1 MSTTIPDFLIS
12 QVHREVNKMKSSH
25 FGLLFLSI
33 LIIFGGLSALLWFL
47 PLSSLPLYDKKFNKE
62 CARYQ
67 VEIPL
72 VLVILACASAVL
84 CASLNFVFVVGIY
97 LACRKQISSLLDLIK
112 QHLFELMD
120 MLLRLLMP
128 TKLLRIV
135 DGKK

>member
-1 MSTTIPDFLIS
+1 
-12 QVHREVNKMKSSH
+12 MKSSH

-33 LIIFGGLSALLWFL
+33 LIIFGGFSALLWFL

-62 CARYQ
+62 CARHR

-72 VLVILACASAVL
+72 VLVIIACASAVL

-97 LACRKQISSLLDLIK
+97 LACRKQLLIGFNQTTLISSLLDLIK

-128 TKLLRIV
+128 TKLLKIV
-135 DGKK
+135 SKDGKK

>member
-1 MSTTIPDFLIS
+1 
-12 QVHREVNKMKSSH
+12 MKSSH

-33 LIIFGGLSALLWFL
+33 LIIFGGFSALLWFL

-62 CARYQ
+62 CARHQ

-72 VLVILACASAVL
+72 VLVIIACASAVL

-128 TKLLRIV
+128 TKLLKIV
-135 DGKK
+135 SKDGKK

>member
-1 MSTTIPDFLIS
+1 
-12 QVHREVNKMKSSH
+12 MKSSH

-33 LIIFGGLSALLWFL
+33 LIIFGGFSALLWFL
-47 PLSSLPLYDKKFNKE
+47 PLSSLPLYDKNFNKE
-62 CARYQ
+62 CARHQ
-67 VEIPL
+67 VKIPL
-72 VLVILACASAVL
+72 VLVIIACASAVL

-128 TKLLRIV
+128 TKLLKIV
-135 DGKK
+135 SKDGKK